1 MLRIRLTRIG
11 KKNYPIYRIVI
22 AEHTKPIQGK
32 FIEII
37 GNYNPLTKK
46 ITLNKELVVNWL
58 NKGAIPTNTVSKLLK
73 KEKIE
78 HKSIKIHTFKKKAKK
93 TKGEKTEKLT
103 SESKQTEEN
112 NQTKDSKEMPK
123 ETKENK

>member
-1 MLRIRLTRIG
+1 MLRIRLSRIG

-37 GNYNPLTKK
+37 GNYNPLTKQ
-46 ITLNKELVVNWL
+46 ITIKKDLLTEWL

-78 HKSIKIHTFKKKAKK
+78 HKLIKIHIFKKKAKK
-93 TKGEKTEKLT
+93 TKEEKNEKNEAPKPELTEEKTPN
-103 SESKQTEEN
+103 SKKTEE
-112 NQTKDSKEMPK
+112 KVEK
-123 ETKENK
+123 